1 MFSGE
6 SSLQSPNKGDKDDK
20 NKKGFLSEDPYS
32 AKRESFIVTSEN
44 LPPQTTMMG
53 AIRYLLL
60 KNMGYTVGTDDAAR
74 LIGENTF
81 NLAEPE
87 EMGIIQKISPVMLTG
102 LINCEETGKQEQIL
116 LLPAPADHLNSNDNQ
131 NYPCAYAPIEKYNPK
146 ADLGGGYLVWRKGK
160 DNQWIREEKC
170 WYPADK
176 LFTSYTQALHATTE
190 DGADQKDNQSFHMQE
205 RVRLID
211 RRLSKGKGVISNP
224 AFCVAVDLACE
235 IQYGKI
241 QDSFVSLGGR
251 ESVFKVRIK
260 ETPNIDLAG
269 TENSD
274 SSKKFYLLSPAWL
287 PENWRN
293 SENGLEM
300 AYLNTRRLRNAV
312 TQVNNG
318 AVSMKLNAER
328 YIFADAGSVFIFK
341 DNEKMQAFRDTIEG
355 DPRTKCGFNR
365 TAVL

>member
-6 SSLQSPNKGDKDDK
+6 SSLQSPNKGD
-20 NKKGFLSEDPYS
+20 GFLSKDPYS

-60 KNMGYTVGTDDAAR
+60 KNEDYYPATDDAAR

-81 NLAEPE
+81 NLAEPK

-102 LINCEETGKQEQIL
+102 LINCEKTGKQEQIL
-116 LLPAPADHLNSNDNQ
+116 LLPAPADHLNSNENQ

-146 ADLGGGYLVWRKGK
+146 ADLGGGYLAWRKGK

-176 LFTSYTQALHATTE
+176 LFKSYTQALHATTE
-190 DGADQKDNQSFHMQE
+190 DGAKQQDNQSFHMQE

-211 RRLSKGKGVISNP
+211 RRLTGEKGVISNP
-224 AFCVAVDLACE
+224 AFCVEADLACE
-235 IQYGKI
+235 IQCDNI
-241 QDSFVSLGGR
+241 QGSFVSLGGR
-251 ESVFKVRIK
+251 ESMFKVCIK
-260 ETPNIDLAG
+260 PFDIDLDR
-269 TENSD
+269 TENLD
-274 SSKKFYLLSPAWL
+274 SSKKIYLLSPAWL
-287 PENWRN
+287 PENWRD

-312 TQVNNG
+312 TQVNKG

-341 DNEKMQAFRDTIEG
+341 DHAKMQAFRNTIEK
-355 DPRTKCGFNR
+355 DKRTMCGFNR

>member
-6 SSLQSPNKGDKDDK
+6 SSLQSPKKGD
-20 NKKGFLSEDPYS
+20 GFLSKDPYS

-60 KNMGYTVGTDDAAR
+60 KNEGYHPATDDAAR

-81 NLAEPE
+81 NLAEPK

-131 NYPCAYAPIEKYNPK
+131 NYPCAYVPIEKYNPK
-146 ADLGGGYLVWRKGK
+146 ADLGGGYLAWRKGK

-211 RRLSKGKGVISNP
+211 RRLSKGKGVISTP
-224 AFCVAVDLACE
+224 AFCVAVDLACA

-260 ETPNIDLAG
+260 EIPNIDLAG

-318 AVSMKLNAER
+318 AVSMKLNAGR

-341 DNEKMQAFRDTIEG
+341 DHAKMKAFRDTIEG
-355 DPRTKCGFNR
+355 DPHTMCGFNR